1 MALRDIMVCLD
12 ATAASD
18 RRCELAL
25 NLALANRAHLTAAY
39 ALPKPRGSAA
49 PPAGAGLPPTV
60 LSPVSPDGAGVIG
73 GLPPSAT
80 PEPQTVRETERAD
93 AAEQRF
99 REMLPQR
106 GLDGDWHIV
115 DDADPAEVI
124 ELAKPADLAILGQYP
139 GDHTDGRT
147 WLRPDHVIIAA
158 GRPVLVV
165 PDSGV
170 FASVGS
176 RVLVAW
182 DGTRE
187 CNRALNDALA
197 LIGNAEAVTVM
208 HVGEGSAD
216 LDLKRLRLERIARHL
231 NRHGIKTKLEESP
244 SAGIPIADVLLS
256 RAADLGADMIVAGG
270 YHHTHLREALLG
282 GVSRDLLDRMT
293 VPVLMSH

>member
-18 RRCELAL
+18 GRFELAL

-73 GLPPSAT
+73 GLPPSAA
-80 PEPQTVRETERAD
+80 PEPRVVRDTERAE

-106 GLDGDWHIV
+106 GLDGEWHLV
-115 DDADPAEVI
+115 DDADPAELV

-139 GDHTDGRT
+139 GNESDGLT
-147 WLRPDHVIIAA
+147 WLRPDDVVIAA

-165 PDSGV
+165 PDSGI
-170 FASVGS
+170 FAGVGK

-182 DGTRE
+182 DGTPE

-197 LIGNAEAVTVM
+197 LIGDAEAVTVM
-208 HVGEGSAD
+208 HVGASPAD
-216 LDLKRLRLERIARHL
+216 LDLNRLHIERIVRHL
-231 NRHGIKTKLEESP
+231 KRHGIKAKLEESP
-244 SAGIPIADVLLS
+244 RAGIPIADVLLS
-256 RAADLGADMIVAGG
+256 RAADLGADLIVAGG